1 MDVVGRLSLGAL
13 VVALAIGLAAALGTR
28 FHLWP
33 YAFCLTAI
41 VPWFFYAGLA
51 AFALGLLWVLA
62 AIFTSS
68 SSGAGFGVVSF
79 LGAIALLAMPL
90 YTLYMVRVAR
100 AIPPIH
106 DISTDIEHPPAFSAL
121 LAQRPGAVNPPDYDG
136 PRLVRTDN
144 GKSYS
149 TAALQ
154 KKFYGDIHSYALF
167 TTPAKLFQR
176 AVNAANA
183 MGWNVVSV
191 APDAEGGSIEA
202 TDTTLLFGLTDDIAI
217 RVRPAGVGARMDI
230 RSKSRIGVSDYG
242 ENAARIRAYIK
253 RLATS

>member
-1 MDVVGRLSLGAL
+1 MDVVARLSLAAL
-13 VVALAIGLAAALGTR
+13 IIALAIGLAAALGTR
-28 FHLWP
+28 FHLWT
-33 YAFCLTAI
+33 YAFCLAAI
-41 VPWFFYAGLA
+41 VPWFFYAGVV
-51 AFALGLLWVLA
+51 AFGLGLLWVLA

-68 SSGAGFGVVSF
+68 SSGAGYGVIGF
-79 LGAIALLAMPL
+79 LGAIALLAVPL
-90 YTLYMVRVAR
+90 YTLYMVRIAK

-106 DISTDIEHPPAFSAL
+106 DISTDTEHPPAFAAL
-121 LAQRPGAVNPPDYDG
+121 LAGRRGVPNPPDYDG

-144 GKSYS
+144 GRSYS
-149 TAALQ
+149 TTALQ

-176 AVNAANA
+176 SANAARA
-183 MGWNVVSV
+183 MGWNVVAV
-191 APDAEGGSIEA
+191 TPDAQGGSIEA
-202 TDTTLLFGLTDDIAI
+202 TDTTFLFGLTDDIAI

-253 RLATS
+253 KLASS